1 MFAFTFLTFILTD
14 RFCPVALVFLMTAL
28 GVLIL
33 MGISILIANQ
43 NALLSGY
50 LQGEPLEEGLVL
62 EGCPEKEAESLPKEE
77 FFALTSFEWSFLL
90 FLVLVTFGS

>member
-1 MFAFTFLTFILTD
+1 MTFILTD
-14 RFCPVALVFLMTAL
+14 RFCPVALGFLMTAL
-28 GVLIL
+28 RVLIL

-62 EGCPEKEAESLPKEE
+62 EGCPEKEAESLPKE
-77 FFALTSFEWSFLL
+77 
-90 FLVLVTFGS
+90 GYIYIYIYIYI